1 MSDINVVTFAICNA
15 FLNKSDNKI
24 ILPCPES
31 IEKTSLNT
39 IPEKTF
45 GVFVTVRENKNKLY
59 GCIGNFDVRKSLT
72 QTSSMKKPELL
83 KLIKY
88 LSYQSANEDGRFQN
102 PKKPLVENVNATFEI
117 SFMQSPTMKID
128 AKTGIFLFQ
137 GQLTNFQNDN
147 FGIIYISTNGKTT
160 TFLPNVFPGAGWT
173 RIQEELIKKSGSKG
187 GLDGKFLAY
196 TTVKSKNSIRNTI
209 FSDQYLSFYMTSS
222 VHRIKNLFRKTDY
235 VPYSIRN
242 NKVFKNESAYV
253 RNIATLYDL
262 LRFNINGDSE
272 LEELI
277 VKNMAKI
284 YPFIE
289 KSLSVNA
296 LQRTGKSLPGYSA
309 VAFYLLCFIHIF
321 SRQGELVD
329 AMKRFLFKNI
339 ENMEREFELPE
350 CLIAL
355 SYVASGGEKKVLYRK
370 LEELLAENQMKE
382 DRIKKIKQKNQKEI
396 FDSQSD
402 YKFLRGVIF
411 QKNWIAKYIYT
422 LYRTIGLPDNFFQE
436 KWISNLKKEMILFK
450 KYFENQSMETNEIAV
465 CFEGLCSLL
474 YLEPSDDTTFD
485 QVWNLFL
492 QLNSRMENFLFY
504 FIQDQTFRI
513 DITGHVLN
521 GIYVLILMN
530 QKK

>member
-15 FLNKSDNKI
+15 FLKKI
-24 ILPCPES
+24 ILPCPKS
-31 IEKTSLNT
+31 IEKASLNS
-39 IPEKTF
+39 IPQKTF

-59 GCIGNFDVRKSLT
+59 GCIGNFDVRESLT

-83 KLIKY
+83 ELIKY

-128 AKTGIFLFQ
+128 SQTGMFLFQ
-137 GQLTNFQNDN
+137 GQLTNFQNDD
-147 FGIIYISTNGKTT
+147 FGIIYISTNGETT

-173 RIQEELIKKSGSKG
+173 KIQKELIRKSGSIG
-187 GLDGKFLAY
+187 GLDGNFFAY

-222 VHRIKNLFRKTDY
+222 VHRIKNLFRKIDY

-262 LRFNINGDSE
+262 LRFNINGDIE
-272 LEELI
+272 LKELI
-277 VKNMAKI
+277 VKNMANI

-289 KSLSVNA
+289 KSLSLNA
-296 LQRTGKSLPGYSA
+296 LQRTDKSLPGYSA
-309 VAFYLLCFIHIF
+309 VAFYLLCFLCISPEKRKF
-321 SRQGELVD
+321 VD
-329 AMKRFLFKNI
+329 RMKRFLFENI

-355 SYVASGGEKKVLYRK
+355 CYVASGAEKKVLYRK
-370 LEELLAENQMKE
+370 LKELLAENQMKE
-382 DRIKKIKQKNQKEI
+382 DRIKKIKQKEI
-396 FDSQSD
+396 FDSPSD
-402 YKFLRGVIF
+402 YKFIRGAIF

-422 LYRTIGLPDNFFQE
+422 LYRTIGLPDNFFQK

-450 KYFENQSMETNEIAV
+450 TYFENQSMETNEIAV

-474 YLEPSDDTTFD
+474 YLEPSDNTAFD

-492 QLNSRMENFLFY
+492 QLNSRMKNFLFY